1 MVTKAINLVKLEAD
15 ADKFLT
21 DLEKSGTF
29 KSVTCSMDNINNYI
43 EISAEEAEV
52 INQGNSGTVDT

>member
-1 MVTKAINLVKLEAD
+1 MVTKAINIVKLEAD
-15 ADKFLT
+15 ADKLLT

-52 INQGNSGTVDT
+52 INQGNSGTVET